1 MALTLVMIGF
11 LAVAAGVIVR
21 WVQVRVDSLGRVA
34 PFPRLGVGLALGA
47 AMACAVPLVL
57 HARLEGRLERAAT
70 LIAARRVEVH
80 CQTFGETW
88 LDAGAELGYVKYLPG
103 GMPERKT
110 LIKFGVCGDLKAWL
124 RSDRSEPSRDQ
135 VVAVHVLTHE
145 TMHMRGITDES
156 KAECAA
162 VQRDAAMAV
171 ALGATPTQGEALA
184 QRYWREVYPR
194 MPDGY
199 RRGCGPRGEFDE
211 GFAVP
216 PW

>member
-11 LAVAAGVIVR
+11 LAVAAGVTVR
-21 WVQVRVDSLGRVA
+21 WVQGRADALGRVA
-34 PFPRLGVGLALGA
+34 PFPRIGVALALGA
-47 AMACAVPLVL
+47 ALACAVPLVL

-70 LIAARRVEVH
+70 MIAARPVQVH

-88 LDAGAELGYVKYLPG
+88 MDAGAELGYVKYRPG
-103 GMPERKT
+103 GLPERKT
-110 LIKFGVCGDLKAWL
+110 LIKFGVGGDLKAWL
-124 RSDRSEPSRDQ
+124 RSDRSRPSREQ
-135 VVAVHVLTHE
+135 VVAVHVRTHE

-156 KAECAA
+156 RAECAA

-171 ALGATPTQGEALA
+171 ALGATPAQGEALA
-184 QRYWREVYPR
+184 HRYWLEVYPG

-199 RRGCGPRGEFDE
+199 RGGCGPGGQFDE